1 MPGRTYRRSIWP
13 IYPGVTGVY
22 VFAMLGY
29 LAALLGFRLPFGVP
43 TIAQVILQL
52 VVVLLVVLAL
62 RALFKAR
69 KAFLRLFKAQTLIA
83 YAVALQAFLL
93 LLPP

>member
-13 IYPGVTGVY
+13 IYPGVVGVY
-22 VFAMLGY
+22 LFAMLGY
-29 LAALLGFRLPFGVP
+29 LAALLGFRLPVHVP
-43 TIAQVILQL
+43 TFARVVLEL

-83 YAVALQAFLL
+83 YAVSLQAILL
-93 LLPP
+93 LLPN

>member
-13 IYPGVTGVY
+13 IYPGVVGVY
-22 VFAMLGY
+22 VFALLGY
-29 LAALLGFRLPFGVP
+29 LAALLGFRLPFRAP
-43 TIAQVILQL
+43 TIIQVVLQL
-52 VVVLLVVLAL
+52 VVVLLVVQSL

>member
-1 MPGRTYRRSIWP
+1 
-13 IYPGVTGVY
+13 
-22 VFAMLGY
+22 
-29 LAALLGFRLPFGVP
+29 
-43 TIAQVILQL
+43 
-52 VVVLLVVLAL
+52 VLLVVLAL